1 MVTADD
7 DFEKRLGR
15 LSVDLVDVVR
25 QHLHEGAGADVVLEA
40 LAAVL
45 GTTIAGTVSSVD
57 ELERALEIASLRIQ
71 QTSDD
76 AFVHQVSPKS

>member
-1 MVTADD
+1 MATADD
-7 DFEKRLGR
+7 EFEKRLGR

-76 AFVHQVSPKS
+76 AFVHQASIKN